1 MVDIDPKALY
11 AYQVSPSEI
20 SVSTAGYS
28 LINVRREEKRREEK
42 RREEKRREEKS
53 ESPLLNF
60 AASEEIEGQA

>member
-42 RREEKRREEKS
+42 S

-60 AASEEIEGQA
+60 AAGEEIEGQA